1 MEERVITLIRWFAQ
15 VTYLADDPLSN
26 NGNDT
31 QTPFTTDAG
40 YFTNMVWVFFILILI
55 IGAIVIL
62 IKYLGEKNK
71 GWLLNRSVKTL
82 GGVPLGQNKSLQLV
96 EIGSSIYILGVGEEV
111 SLIQKVDDPEEIEL
125 IIGSLPSSST
135 FNGNSLVPILSGW
148 IGKLRKLK
156 PQMEEEH
163 SEPSFQ
169 EMLYNRMQQRPN
181 RKKMV
186 EDMMQEE
193 KTNERSKDQ

>member
-1 MEERVITLIRWFAQ
+1 MIRVAAQ
-15 VTYLADDPLSN
+15 LTYLADTV
-26 NGNDT
+26 GNIDNDS
-31 QTPFTTDAG
+31 PESFAPDAG
-40 YFTNMVWVFFILILI
+40 YFTNMVWVFFILIII
-55 IGAIVIL
+55 IGAIVVL
-62 IKYLGEKNK
+62 IKYLGQKNK

-111 SLIQKVDDPEEIEL
+111 SLIHKVDDLQEIEL
-125 IIGSLPSSST
+125 IIGSLPSSSSL
-135 FNGNSLVPILSGW
+135 NGNSLVPILSGW
-148 IGKLRKLK
+148 IGKLRKSK
-156 PQMEEEH
+156 PQMEEEL

-169 EMLYNRMQQRPN
+169 EMLYNRMQQMPS

-193 KTNERSKDQ
+193 KTNDRSNDQ